1 MIAKSFQLEAE
12 LLLQREEG
20 KRQENSGDRQLII
33 STCCQS
39 CVRLVQINYE
49 VLYDKWLGLWLVM
62 SSFALTHFKNRIN

>member
-49 VLYDKWLGLWLVM
+49 VLYDK
-62 SSFALTHFKNRIN
+62 